1 MDAEKMEKTMQF
13 ILDQQAA
20 FVADIHRIDERLNLI
35 TSLIGSLAGNVAS
48 LALSVQAHQQS
59 LDKLDA
65 KWTSFIE
72 RFDRY
77 LHGQAG
83 NGHEA

>member
-1 MDAEKMEKTMQF
+1 MDAEKLEKTMHF
-13 ILDQQAA
+13 VLEQQAA
-20 FVADIHRIDERLNLI
+20 FIADIHRIDERLNLI
-35 TSLIGSLAGNVAS
+35 TSLIASLTSTVAS

-59 LDKLDA
+59 LDRFDA

-77 LHGQAG
+77 LRGQAG
-83 NGHEA
+83 DGHEA